1 MRIGISCYPTWG
13 GSGVVATELA
23 MALASGGDE
32 VHVISYALPSRLQ
45 LASPNLFFHEVV
57 VPHYPLFEY
66 PPYSLALA
74 SKMAELA
81 RHQRLDLLHVHYAVP
96 NAVSAILAK
105 QMLAPRPLAVVTTLH
120 GTDVTL
126 VGNDP
131 SYLETTRWAVL
142 ASDAVTAVSD
152 WLRRATDY
160 QLCIEDKAIEV
171 VPNFIEPERYE
182 RVRDSAGA
190 RRWARPGEKILVHVS
205 NFRPVKR
212 VMDVLDV
219 FLAVRRQMPARLLLV
234 GDGPDRARLEQRC
247 RAEKCCDVVTFLG
260 NLSPVEEV
268 LAGADLFLLPSEN
281 ESFGLAALEAM
292 ACAVPV
298 VATSIGGIP
307 EVVEEGETGLL
318 LPGRRRRGHGR
329 GRRRAARRSGAP
341 PAHGAPG
348 ARASRRA
355 LLGDGDRRALPR
367 PLRARARR
375 CRRARRAGMTHRA
388 AAGEAAS
395 ERRELGSRFFAF
407 LAPAPSPEAALEFLE
422 SIRHR
427 YPDATHHCFAWR
439 VGWPPSERSSDAGEP
454 SGTAGPPMLAAL
466 RGAGVTDVVAVVVRW
481 FGGTKLG
488 KGGLVRAYG
497 GAVRDALARL
507 PVRVARE
514 RVRVLA
520 RCPPGRA
527 GLVRRL
533 LRPDAV
539 ELVAERWG
547 EHPGEAGDEL
557 GVERVEIELAVAP
570 DRRDAL
576 LSELADLGVE
586 ARVE

>member
-105 QMLAPRPLAVVTTLH
+105 QMLAPHPLAVVTTLH

-160 QLCIEDKAIEV
+160 QLCIEDKPIEV
-171 VPNFIEPERYE
+171 IPNFIEPERYE
-182 RVRDSAGA
+182 RVRDGAGA
-190 RRWARPGEKILVHVS
+190 RRWARPGEKVLVHVS

-219 FLAVRRQMPARLLLV
+219 FLAVRRELPARLLLV

-247 RAEKCCDVVTFLG
+247 RTEHCCDVVTFLG
-260 NLSPVEEV
+260 NLGAVEEV

-298 VATSIGGIP
+298 VATAIGGIP
-307 EVVEEGETGLL
+307 EVVEQGETGLL
-318 LPGRRRRGHGR
+318 FPVGDVAAMGAAAAALLADPERHGR
-329 GRRRAARRSGAP
+329 MA
-341 PAHGAPG
+341 
-348 ARASRRA
+348 
-355 LLGDGDRRALPR
+355 
-367 PLRARARR
+367 
-375 CRRARRAGMTHRA
+375 RRARERAVERFSEAAIVARYRALYERVLAGAGAAA
-388 AAGEAAS
+388 AAG
-395 ERRELGSRFFAF
+395 
-407 LAPAPSPEAALEFLE
+407 
-422 SIRHR
+422 
-427 YPDATHHCFAWR
+427 
-439 VGWPPSERSSDAGEP
+439 
-454 SGTAGPPMLAAL
+454 
-466 RGAGVTDVVAVVVRW
+466 
-481 FGGTKLG
+481 
-488 KGGLVRAYG
+488 
-497 GAVRDALARL
+497 
-507 PVRVARE
+507 
-514 RVRVLA
+514 
-520 RCPPGRA
+520 
-527 GLVRRL
+527 
-533 LRPDAV
+533 
-539 ELVAERWG
+539 
-547 EHPGEAGDEL
+547 
-557 GVERVEIELAVAP
+557 
-570 DRRDAL
+570 
-576 LSELADLGVE
+576 
-586 ARVE
+586 